1 MDRLRTIVRGAG
13 FENVATYIASGN
25 VIFDA
30 EPSSDLA
37 HRMEAALSDALGFEV
52 PVFLR
57 TSHEFV
63 EIADRDPFN
72 GAPGSLEVSFLPA
85 VPDAMAARSLVDTA
99 TATDRL
105 AVIGREVYWLHD
117 GPRITSDHKES
128 TVVRLLGMP
137 TTQRSSNTVRKI
149 ADRFLR

>member
-1 MDRLRTIVRGAG
+1 MDRLRAIVRGAG

-30 EPSSDLA
+30 QPSSELA
-37 HRMEAALSDALGFEV
+37 DRMEAALSHGLGFEV
-52 PVFLR
+52 PVYLR
-57 TSHEFV
+57 TSAEFI

-72 GAPGSLEVSFLPA
+72 GAPGSLEVSFLPGP
-85 VPDAMAARSLVDTA
+85 PDLEAARRLLDTA
-99 TATDRL
+99 TGTDRL

-117 GPRITSDHKES
+117 GPRAMSKHKES

-137 TTQRSSNTVRKI
+137 TTQRSSSTVRKI